1 MVVLI
6 DTNIILDFL
15 LKSEPFVDEA
25 NAIYKFCSETENT
38 GYITAHTITNIFYIL
53 RKRFSSVERK
63 NMLSDICSLM
73 EVAGID
79 KEQIINTLSDD
90 NFDDIEDCLQAEC
103 AKTVGAEYII
113 TRNTSDF
120 MNSPIRAVLPNEFLR
135 EVRQVRQ

>member
-15 LKSEPFVDEA
+15 LKREPFVDEA

-38 GYITAHTITNIFYIL
+38 GYIAAHSITNIFYIL
-53 RKRFSSVERK
+53 RKRFSSAERK
-63 NMLSDICSLM
+63 NMLSDMCSLM

-79 KEQIINTLSDD
+79 KEQVINALSDG
-90 NFDDIEDCLQAEC
+90 NFDDIEDCLQVEC

-120 MNSPIRAVLPNEFLR
+120 ANW
-135 EVRQVRQ
+135 